1 MASTE
6 WLSSKRHDFERV
18 LEHLLHTESSMK
30 AFSSADRLWDAMRYA
45 MLNGGKRA
53 RPLLCYAAGADFGVE
68 PTRLNEVAAAIEAVH
83 VYSLVHDDLPCMDDD
98 VLRRGKPTCHVA
110 YDEPTA
116 LLVGDALQSIAF
128 EWLASS
134 TYDVAAVRLRQTA
147 VLARAIGVIGMAG
160 GQQLD
165 LMATDQPDILL
176 VALENIHRMKTGA
189 LIEASIVMGALAT
202 PQGLSAEDE
211 CALRDFG
218 RALGLAFQV
227 IDDVLD
233 ATVDTA
239 ALGKTAGKD
248 AEQNKAT
255 YVRFLGVED
264 ARHYARRLN
273 EEASA
278 ALARCSVS
286 TSHLTVLQEWLIT
299 RTF

>member
-1 MASTE
+1 MVSSDWLLSTRHHFE
-6 WLSSKRHDFERV
+6 TVLTRLLRGDESQSKG
-18 LEHLLHTESSMK
+18 
-30 AFSSADRLWDAMRYA
+30 AANRLNEAMQYA

-53 RPLLCYAAGADFGVE
+53 RPLLCYAAGADFGV
-68 PTRLNEVAAAIEAVH
+68 TLNALDQAAAAIEAVH

-98 VLRRGKPTCHVA
+98 VLRRGQPTCHVA

-116 LLVGDALQSIAF
+116 LLVGDALQSVAF
-128 EWLASS
+128 EWLIVSEG
-134 TYDVAAVRLRQTA
+134 DAAGRLRQVG
-147 VLARAIGVIGMAG
+147 VLASAIGAAGMAG

-165 LMATDQPDILL
+165 LMATNQSGITLEG
-176 VALENIHRMKTGA
+176 LENIHRMKTGA
-189 LIEASIVMGALAT
+189 LIEASIIIGALAVSE
-202 PQGLSAEDE
+202 GLSSEDE
-211 CALRDFG
+211 SALRQFG

-255 YVRFLGVED
+255 YVRFLGVEE
-264 ARHYARRLN
+264 ARHYAHRLN
-273 EEASA
+273 EEATTALAQCSVPTPHLA
-278 ALARCSVS
+278 ALQA
-286 TSHLTVLQEWLIT
+286 WLIA